1 MLRCTFC
8 NLMIGGLLCLALDEL
23 EEKLLVLSMKPK
35 RKRVRKS
42 LARSILGPYELIILM
57 NQFYEQC

>member
-8 NLMIGGLLCLALDEL
+8 NLKIGGLLCLALDEL

-35 RKRVRKS
+35 SKRVRKS
-42 LARSILGPYELIILM
+42 LASLEVIDG
-57 NQFYEQC
+57 